1 MGTLI
6 NVIGLSM
13 QASNIQGMSIAMV
26 IAGSVIGGL
35 IAALAQFMG
44 CTLDY
49 AQKEYLQ
56 FEDDDYYY
64 YVKAVPKIHVTKEE
78 RKVKRFGQKS
88 STKKNT
94 GKNRKDTVKE
104 PAAEI
109 KRPEEPGKT
118 VEETRLKVPVKNTLI
133 EQDTKVSV
141 RKPKIDPLND
151 FDELSFDGFDFDDLD
166 RK

>member
-1 MGTLI
+1 M
-6 NVIGLSM
+6 
-13 QASNIQGMSIAMV
+13 
-26 IAGSVIGGL
+26 
-35 IAALAQFMG
+35 
-44 CTLDY
+44 
-49 AQKEYLQ
+49 
-56 FEDDDYYY
+56 
-64 YVKAVPKIHVTKEE
+64 
-78 RKVKRFGQKS
+78 
-88 STKKNT
+88 
-94 GKNRKDTVKE
+94 KE
-104 PAAEI
+104 PAAEM

>member
-1 MGTLI
+1 MNESFLI
-6 NVIGLSM
+6 VALVT
-13 QASNIQGMSIAMV
+13 AMVLV

-104 PAAEI
+104 PAAAI

-151 FDELSFDGFDFDDLD
+151 FDELSFGGFDFDDID